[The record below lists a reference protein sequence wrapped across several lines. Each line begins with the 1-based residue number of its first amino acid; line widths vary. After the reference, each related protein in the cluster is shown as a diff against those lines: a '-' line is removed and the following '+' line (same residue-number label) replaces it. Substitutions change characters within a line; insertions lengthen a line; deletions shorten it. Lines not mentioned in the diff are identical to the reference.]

1 MKVAIT
7 GHRPENILDEKWT
20 REAIQES
27 LKIMEASLVI
37 QGMAAGVDL
46 WSAAAAW
53 KLNLPYIA
61 ARPWATHTA
70 GKANTVAY
78 EWVLKNAVE
87 VVNISDAT
95 SYPGPQIYKTRN
107 IYMVDKGDVVLAV
120 WNGLTYGG
128 TYHAVQY
135 AIQADKKIFRINP
148 ATKEID
154 GWVN

>member
-20 REAIQES
+20 REAMS
-27 LKIMEASLVI
+27 LGLQKMGASLVI

-46 WSAAAAW
+46 WSAASAW
-53 KLNLPYIA
+53 KLGLPYVA

-70 GKANTVAY
+70 GRANNVAY
-78 EWVLKNAVE
+78 EWVLKNAQE
-87 VVNISDAT
+87 VVNISEAT

-107 IYMVDKGDVVLAV
+107 IYMVNHGDAVLAV
-120 WNGLTYGG
+120 WNGLTHGG

-135 AIQADKKIFRINP
+135 AIQAGKRIYRINP
-148 ATKEID
+148 ATKEVE